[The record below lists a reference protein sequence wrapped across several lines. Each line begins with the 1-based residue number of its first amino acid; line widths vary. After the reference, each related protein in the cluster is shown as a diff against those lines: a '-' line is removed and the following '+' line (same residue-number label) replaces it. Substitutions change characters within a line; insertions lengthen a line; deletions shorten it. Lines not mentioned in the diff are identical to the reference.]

1 MPPRAAILLLAA
13 LSIAGCVGVE
23 PDANAYLYNYG
34 RTTSPRPEGFVH
46 CYDFTCR
53 TTVPTS
59 ISRAELAPIGR
70 LFATPSTSAADER
83 ARLAQAIAIWEQV
96 IGGKTGTSADI
107 GSESGDKFAGRFQ
120 QDCMDETFN
129 TTSYLMMMR
138 DAGWMRFHRV
148 VYPSSR
154 GFFSALDWPHHA
166 ATLEETASKRRYVFD
181 SWFYDNG
188 NPPVVMP
195 VEIWEKGWTPSRN
208 GPWRGE

>member
-1 MPPRAAILLLAA
+1 MPQRAMCLLIVA
-13 LSIAGCVGVE
+13 LVLAGCAGSE
-23 PDANAYLYNYG
+23 PDPNTYLYNFG
-34 RTTSPRPEGFVH
+34 RTTNPRPENFVH

-53 TTVPTS
+53 TTVPAS
-59 ISRAELAPIGR
+59 IDQGELAAIAR
-70 LFATPSTSAADER
+70 IFATPSVSAAEER
-83 ARLAQAIAIWEQV
+83 ARLGQAIAIWEEV
-96 IGGKTGTSADI
+96 IGAKTGTSADI

-166 ATLEETASKRRYVFD
+166 ATLEEAASGRRYVFD